1 MRTANR
7 SRMCVRTNPQYTVG
21 IDPDPDSDPDTDGN
35 REHGTAHPVHF
46 VDRHYLFTTPQ
57 HFRYELNQ
65 RIAYSWRVS
74 RLGWSRATP
83 TIYKNMKDDCIFYG
97 LCPVRTGNVRRFL
110 NLENTV

>member
-1 MRTANR
+1 MIIGVGVGIGIGIEGKKMGFGHEKQDVYRTSIAYARENQ
-7 SRMCVRTNPQYTVG
+7 PQYTVG

-46 VDRHYLFTTPQ
+46 VDGHYLFTTPQ

-74 RLGWSRATP
+74 RLGGPAP
-83 TIYKNMKDDCIFYG
+83 HQPFMKYEG
-97 LCPVRTGNVRRFL
+97 
-110 NLENTV
+110 